1 MKFNSRYRKVLCLQR
16 NLNKSK
22 SSFSVLTAVVVAVM
36 MLSSCYNR
44 TDWRLLLQDSTLTD
58 AQKDS
63 ITFIGKKHYGVN
75 YNFIVTD
82 DSISL
87 IKQEPEEVLQGLM
100 VDTYYIYKESPLVVA
115 DFRTLPNDSIDSL
128 WVKVAGDEYYVGWIH
143 ESDLHKGAVPDDP
156 ISQFIDTFSNVHLLV
171 FCIIVFIVVGSYIA
185 VRIVKRKAYIVHF
198 NDIPSFY
205 PASLALTV
213 AISAALYATIQ
224 KFSPDIWQ
232 EFYYHP
238 TLNPFITPT
247 LLCTFLISVWLMLLL
262 AIATIDDVWHQLK
275 PSDAILY
282 LLGLVAVCIFNYII
296 FTFFTL
302 YGIGYMMLAI
312 YIVLAIYH
320 HIRMRRKK

>member
-1 MKFNSRYRKVLCLQR
+1 MFMQS
-16 NLNKSK
+16 KSK
-22 SSFSVLTAVVVAVM
+22 SSFSVLTVVVVAVM

-143 ESDLHKGAVPDDP
+143 ESDLHDGAVPDDP

-171 FCIIVFIVVGSYIA
+171 FCIVVFIVVGSYIA

-205 PASLALTV
+205 PTSLALNV

-224 KFSPDIWQ
+224 KFCPDIWQ

-238 TLNPFITPT
+238 TLNPFVTPT
-247 LLCTFLISVWLMLLL
+247 LLCTFLISVWMMLLL